1 MKKNIF
7 NSFKSLM
14 GNTPLLGLS
23 IILISVSMYYAFDKS
38 GVDRMKNKKGTT
50 KMSSNSDKENNFYT
64 TDSGLKYEIIKLGKG
79 DKPSATD
86 KVEVHYHGT
95 LTDGTVFDSS
105 VQRGKPVEFPLNRV
119 IPGWTEGVQL
129 MVIGD
134 IWTFI
139 IPGNL
144 AYGERGIPQAGIGP
158 NATLIFEVELLDILE
173 EGSEPHKGHNH

>member
-38 GVDRMKNKKGTT
+38 GADKMKNKKGAT
-50 KMSSNSDKENNFYT
+50 KMSSNSDKENKFYT
-64 TDSGLKYEIIKLGKG
+64 TDSGLKYEIITLGKG

-95 LTDGTVFDSS
+95 LTDGTVFDCS
-105 VQRGKPVEFPLNRV
+105 VVK
-119 IPGWTEGVQL
+119 IK
-129 MVIGD
+129 
-134 IWTFI
+134 
-139 IPGNL
+139 
-144 AYGERGIPQAGIGP
+144 Y
-158 NATLIFEVELLDILE
+158 
-173 EGSEPHKGHNH
+173 